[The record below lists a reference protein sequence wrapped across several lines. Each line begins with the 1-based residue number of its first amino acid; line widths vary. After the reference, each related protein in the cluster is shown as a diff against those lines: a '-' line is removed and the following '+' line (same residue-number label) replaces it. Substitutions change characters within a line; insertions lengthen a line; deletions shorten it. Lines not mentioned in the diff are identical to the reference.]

1 MNPLR
6 RVRHFLR
13 PPNYFVHVGKCG
25 GSSVKSALKSLRIPF
40 EEVHIQPA
48 VWTPR
53 ASYWILLRDPI
64 DRALSAFN
72 WRHRLVITEGTQQ
85 HRFPGE
91 RAILSRWGN
100 LNALAEAL
108 FDEGGRP
115 NEEAIQEFR
124 TIHHLKESIGFYF
137 QRFNIAKH
145 AGQIQS
151 VLFQESLAEDFKRTF
166 QADLPSN
173 RLKHNP
179 NSSTLSARAESNLRR
194 VLASDY
200 AVIEALHAAGHI
212 SQDRYESI
220 MCRGKG

>member
-1 MNPLR
+1 MNPIR
-6 RVRHFLR
+6 RVLHFLR

-25 GSSVKSALKSLRIPF
+25 GSSVKSALKSLGIPF
-40 EEVHIQPA
+40 EEVHIKPVVA
-48 VWTPR
+48 TPR
-53 ASYWILLRDPI
+53 ASYCILLRDPI

-91 RAILSRWGN
+91 RAILERWGN

-108 FDEGGRP
+108 YDEFGGA
-115 NEEAIQEFR
+115 NEEAIREFR

-137 QRFNIAKH
+137 QQFDIAKH

-151 VLFQESLAEDFKRTF
+151 VLFQESLDADFKRTF
-166 QADLPSN
+166 QADLPSK

-179 NSSTLSARAESNLRR
+179 GASGLSLRAESNLRR

-200 AVIEALHAAGHI
+200 AVIEALHAEGHI
-212 SQDRYESI
+212 PKDRFESI
-220 MCRGKG
+220 MRRGKA

>member
-1 MNPLR
+1 MNP
-6 RVRHFLR
+6 FLR
-13 PPNYFVHVGKCG
+13 VLHLLHPPNYFVHVGKCG
-25 GSSVKSALKSLRIPF
+25 GSSVKSALKSHGIPF
-40 EEVHIQPA
+40 EEVHIKPV

-53 ASYWILLRDPI
+53 ASYCILLRDPI

-72 WRHRLVITEGTQQ
+72 WRYRLVVTEGTQQ

-91 RAILSRWGN
+91 RAILERWGT

-108 FDEGGRP
+108 YDEGGVA

-151 VLFQESLAEDFKRTF
+151 VMFQESLDADFKRTF
-166 QADLPSN
+166 QADLPSK

-179 NSSTLSARAESNLRR
+179 ISSALSARAESNLRR

-220 MCRGKG
+220 MRHGKG